1 MRPRAALGSV
11 PDGLKHLEGSP
22 LLAEEAL
29 DPVCW
34 DTFDAD
40 AIWAQAS
47 SASRERR
54 ATNNHAHAHTH
65 NPHIPASS
73 KTTNLHP
80 PNTQTLRPL
89 IPDSSRRT
97 TSNINTNINTN
108 PNDVN
113 GNTNNVG
120 GNRSDGG
127 TWRRGVALPPASE
140 ENSRGGGRRYEDA
153 ENPEDLWDDPDGITS
168 AAADFS
174 AFGGS
179 LDEQPCVSGV
189 GSSGGGSSAGKRSR
203 NGSMGSE
210 GFELGNM
217 SEDARKFE
225 EDIHGTNG
233 VGGGGDDAV
242 LANTAN
248 PVRPLAVPGTA
259 IRSGSGDDV
268 NVFEDFGAPEA
279 QETRTAVPAA
289 VKGGDELSTASSRL
303 MHMIGVT
310 AQSTGGELDAKIA
323 SDISTGTEEDK
334 ESSSGV
340 EPGVPT
346 TSSSIFSFSSSVPRN
361 PWGDPVMAAAAT
373 SAEKSN
379 EPSDA
384 SAGGGLDLAARL
396 NEVALEQ
403 TNTDQQQQQQR
414 HQQQKQQ
421 QTAAEQEQEQQQRL
435 QREEVEANNNRR
447 RQEEE
452 ERRLAILVQQQ
463 AKQAQQQQAA
473 AQQAAQQQQPPPQ
486 PAPPQQHQLEVILI
500 ERISTILENNWG
512 RSDLVPV
519 LQTLHNEDS
528 RVIPL
533 LGSVDALRALIAR
546 HPRRIALAKDPA
558 FGAEIAVLGVTN
570 AVWQQQQQQQQA
582 AEDLRRIQQQQ
593 EQQKMI
599 AAQQQ
604 EAAAARAKAESRAR
618 EVASE
623 SIVVTNDP
631 WFYADPQSNVQ
642 GPFGGEEMRQWL
654 EAGYFKGDLPIS
666 QNPEGSFRPLSSL
679 FPDLTIA
686 FKPAAPSEVEQARI
700 TTEAEVMMEAKAQ
713 ADAIQELA
721 EKAEAEKAEIEK
733 AKADAKETAEKD
745 RIAKEASVVVEI
757 KAQEVESMIDDTQ
770 QNIQTV
776 GHHNAVTNK
785 KQSDQLKMLLGL
797 DRSAENDNPTDIISH
812 KGVVVSGPPPFRGK
826 EIQQVVKPVPKT
838 ITDPQP
844 QTNPAKTK
852 PSKKVATVVSP
863 QPEKGSLSIPTPI
876 PAPTPAWGGAGAGKI
891 SGRKKSM
898 SEIQREE
905 AKIAAEVAKQRG
917 ALTQTNPIVGGS
929 SGGWANIAAS
939 GGTSAWSG
947 NTVIPSPVPVS
958 TSISALP
965 SAGSA
970 GAGFQ
975 QARSRQQIAANTVQ
989 QQALNRSS
997 TQKTMDEFGVNGK
1010 MSPMLESW
1018 CKEQMKKLN
1027 GTDDM
1032 TLVAFC
1038 MTLSDPIEIKQYITA
1053 YLGSTPQVNNFASEF
1068 INRKSGNP
1076 RQEQWETTAKKGRKK
1091 KGTLPG
1097 NYK

>member
-1 MRPRAALGSV
+1 
-11 PDGLKHLEGSP
+11 
-22 LLAEEAL
+22 
-29 DPVCW
+29 
-34 DTFDAD
+34 
-40 AIWAQAS
+40 
-47 SASRERR
+47 
-54 ATNNHAHAHTH
+54 
-65 NPHIPASS
+65 
-73 KTTNLHP
+73 
-80 PNTQTLRPL
+80 
-89 IPDSSRRT
+89 
-97 TSNINTNINTN
+97 
-108 PNDVN
+108 
-113 GNTNNVG
+113 
-120 GNRSDGG
+120 
-127 TWRRGVALPPASE
+127 
-140 ENSRGGGRRYEDA
+140 
-153 ENPEDLWDDPDGITS
+153 
-168 AAADFS
+168 
-174 AFGGS
+174 
-179 LDEQPCVSGV
+179 
-189 GSSGGGSSAGKRSR
+189 
-203 NGSMGSE
+203 
-210 GFELGNM
+210 
-217 SEDARKFE
+217 
-225 EDIHGTNG
+225 
-233 VGGGGDDAV
+233 
-242 LANTAN
+242 
-248 PVRPLAVPGTA
+248 
-259 IRSGSGDDV
+259 
-268 NVFEDFGAPEA
+268 
-279 QETRTAVPAA
+279 
-289 VKGGDELSTASSRL
+289 
-303 MHMIGVT
+303 
-310 AQSTGGELDAKIA
+310 
-323 SDISTGTEEDK
+323 
-334 ESSSGV
+334 
-340 EPGVPT
+340 
-346 TSSSIFSFSSSVPRN
+346 
-361 PWGDPVMAAAAT
+361 
-373 SAEKSN
+373 
-379 EPSDA
+379 
-384 SAGGGLDLAARL
+384 
-396 NEVALEQ
+396 
-403 TNTDQQQQQQR
+403 
-414 HQQQKQQ
+414 
-421 QTAAEQEQEQQQRL
+421 
-435 QREEVEANNNRR
+435 
-447 RQEEE
+447 
-452 ERRLAILVQQQ
+452 
-463 AKQAQQQQAA
+463 
-473 AQQAAQQQQPPPQ
+473 
-486 PAPPQQHQLEVILI
+486 
-500 ERISTILENNWG
+500 
-512 RSDLVPV
+512 
-519 LQTLHNEDS
+519 
-528 RVIPL
+528 
-533 LGSVDALRALIAR
+533 
-546 HPRRIALAKDPA
+546 
-558 FGAEIAVLGVTN
+558 
-570 AVWQQQQQQQQA
+570 
-582 AEDLRRIQQQQ
+582 
-593 EQQKMI
+593 
-599 AAQQQ
+599 
-604 EAAAARAKAESRAR
+604 
-618 EVASE
+618 
-623 SIVVTNDP
+623 
-631 WFYADPQSNVQ
+631 
-642 GPFGGEEMRQWL
+642 
-654 EAGYFKGDLPIS
+654 
-666 QNPEGSFRPLSSL
+666 
-679 FPDLTIA
+679 
-686 FKPAAPSEVEQARI
+686 
-700 TTEAEVMMEAKAQ
+700 MEAKAQ